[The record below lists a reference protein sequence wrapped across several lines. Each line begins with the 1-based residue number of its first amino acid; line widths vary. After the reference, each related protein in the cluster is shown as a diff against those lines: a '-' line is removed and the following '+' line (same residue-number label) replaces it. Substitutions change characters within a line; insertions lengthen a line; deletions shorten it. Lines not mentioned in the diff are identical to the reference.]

1 MGVEINFVCFE
12 SGSGMKVNFN
22 KSCVVDMNVSNDFLV
37 VGSNVLHCKIVG
49 FPVKYFSVEIGVNPR
64 KKGD

>member
-1 MGVEINFVCFE
+1 
-12 SGSGMKVNFN
+12 MKVNFN

-37 VGSNVLHCKIVG
+37 VGSNVLHCKIVD
-49 FPVKYFSVEIGVNPR
+49 FPIKYLGVEIGVNPR